1 MDQFLL
7 VMTIAVFVENRLQSG
22 FDYAELE
29 KATGFSLP
37 HIRAVYAKLTGKSLS
52 RYVLSRRIAN
62 AAFEIVHTE
71 QNILDIATKYGFSN
85 PDSFTRAFRR
95 IDRKSTRLNSSH

>member
-1 MDQFLL
+1 MDQYLM
-7 VMTIAVFVENRLQSG
+7 VSTVAVFIENRLQSA

-62 AAFEIVHTE
+62 AAFEIVHSE
-71 QNILDIATKYGFSN
+71 QNILGAKA
-85 PDSFTRAFRR
+85 RADHHAGAGRQARFYPIQRR
-95 IDRKSTRLNSSH
+95 QYRVQ